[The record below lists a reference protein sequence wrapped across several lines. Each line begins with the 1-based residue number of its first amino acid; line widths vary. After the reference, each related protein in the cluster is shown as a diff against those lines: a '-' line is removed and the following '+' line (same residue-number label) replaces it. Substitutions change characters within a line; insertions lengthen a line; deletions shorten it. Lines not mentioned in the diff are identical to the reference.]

1 MKIYEGAIFD
11 LDGTLLDS
19 MNVWRKI
26 DVDFLGKRGFQ
37 VPRDYLEAITPLGAR
52 AAADYTIRRFG
63 LQEKPAEIIEEWLS
77 MERELVIPAL
87 KRNGIYEYFDV
98 IVTVSQVK
106 RGKGFPDI
114 YEKAA
119 FELNR
124 KPETC
129 VVYEDIIEGI
139 RGANQGGFFSVG
151 VYDPE
156 SEFSREAI
164 IREAALYIQGFE
176 ELMKQHKEKFV
187 FYDEGP
193 GQQP

>member
-77 MERELVIPAL
+77 MARDA
-87 KRNGIYEYFDV
+87 Y
-98 IVTVSQVK
+98 
-106 RGKGFPDI
+106 
-114 YEKAA
+114 A
-119 FELNR
+119 NR
-124 KPETC
+124 
-129 VVYEDIIEGI
+129 Y
-139 RGANQGGFFSVG
+139 
-151 VYDPE
+151 
-156 SEFSREAI
+156 
-164 IREAALYIQGFE
+164 L
-176 ELMKQHKEKFV
+176 
-187 FYDEGP
+187 
-193 GQQP
+193 